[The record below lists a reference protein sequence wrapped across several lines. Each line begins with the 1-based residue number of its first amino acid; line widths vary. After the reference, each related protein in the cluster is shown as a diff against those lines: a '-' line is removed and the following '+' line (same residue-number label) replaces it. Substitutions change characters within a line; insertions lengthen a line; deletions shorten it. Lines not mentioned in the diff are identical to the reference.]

1 MAGVSREGRVE
12 RVRYWRGLIEEHSR
26 SGLSVLEFCKER
38 KIASTSFYQWRA
50 KLQGKAKSAASAV
63 PALLPVKL
71 VNAPD
76 ERPKSVTR
84 SCIQVFTPSGVSLT
98 MSGSATEADLVKV
111 LRAIDMAEANR
122 SC

>member
-1 MAGVSREGRVE
+1 MAGVSREVRVE
-12 RVRYWRGLIEEHSR
+12 RVRYWQGLIEEHSR

-38 KIASTSFYQWRA
+38 KIASTSFYQWRT
-50 KLQGKAKSAASAV
+50 KLQQEAEPLASP

-71 VNAPD
+71 VNAPV
-76 ERPKSVTR
+76 EQPRSASR

-111 LRAIDMAEANR
+111 LRAIDMAEATR